1 MRFIFAI
8 AAIVAAYLGYQHY
21 DNETRQ
27 NAFIDILDTIN
38 NQPINQFEL
47 KLSLNTQVEARCQAI
62 GKNETNLAK
71 MEECLNL
78 IETYKDE
85 CELQIF
91 RLAPIEFEDDNE
103 ALDYGKRYQKCVYSN
118 QFADLVDSTNHL

>member
-38 NQPINQFEL
+38 RQPINQFEL

-71 MEECLNL
+71 YTPLA
-78 IETYKDE
+78 IIGIPSGTSP
-85 CELQIF
+85 QIWQLKKMSMIGGT
-91 RLAPIEFEDDNE
+91 RSP
-103 ALDYGKRYQKCVYSN
+103 RP
-118 QFADLVDSTNHL
+118 